1 MRFFFS
7 SFLHN
12 RIGDVIASVLAWC
25 VVDNGLKSR
34 SSQTTWC
41 VVDDGLKSQSSQTTW
56 CVVDNGLKSRSSQTK
71 DYEID
76 VC

>member
-1 MRFFFS
+1 
-7 SFLHN
+7 
-12 RIGDVIASVLAWC
+12 

-34 SSQTTWC
+34 
-41 VVDDGLKSQSSQTTW
+41 SSQTTW